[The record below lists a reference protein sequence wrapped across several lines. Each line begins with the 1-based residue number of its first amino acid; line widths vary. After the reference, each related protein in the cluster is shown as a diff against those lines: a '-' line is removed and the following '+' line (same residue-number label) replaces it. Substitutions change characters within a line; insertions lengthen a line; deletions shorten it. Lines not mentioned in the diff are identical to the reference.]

1 MRKKKMSIVPSLV
14 LGASFAAVIPAAALG
29 CSGGDPVVGNTKDA
43 KPDTIWYGVAAVAYC
58 CFEAGVADV
67 TFGSD
72 ADAAEAS
79 DSGEA
84 GDARDGG

>member
-1 MRKKKMSIVPSLV
+1 MSRKRKMAIVPSLV
-14 LGASFAAVIPAAALG
+14 LTASFAAVIPAAAT
-29 CSGGDPVVGNTKDA
+29 CGGNYPVIGDKDA

-67 TFGSD
+67 GFGFD
-72 ADAAEAS
+72 ADAEAS
-79 DSGEA
+79 EAGEA